1 LTQSLLL
8 QLALHHLVHHP
19 QSSVLWIDT
28 TGDFSAVRAAEILG
42 LFDVPVFIYAES
54 FALR

>member
-1 LTQSLLL
+1 
-8 QLALHHLVHHP
+8 VHHP

-28 TGDFSAVRAAEILG
+28 TGDFSAVRATEILG

-54 FALR
+54 FPLR